1 MTDTKIKIL
10 IAEDDLIIARDIKNT
25 LENTGYSV
33 VSVVDNGKDA
43 ISVSEDKKPDLILM
57 DIMLKG
63 KMTGLDAAEHI
74 NKVRSTPIIF
84 LSALCDDETFL
95 NAYLLKPFAYLT
107 KPFRRAELVRKIDKI
122 FKSAE

>member
-10 IAEDDLIIARDIKNT
+10 IAEDDLIIARDIKKT
-25 LENTGYSV
+25 LEDTGYNV
-33 VSVVDNGKDA
+33 VSVVDNAKDA
-43 ISVSEDKKPDLILM
+43 IRLSEDKDPDLIVM

-74 NKVRSTPIIF
+74 NKSRNTPIIF

-107 KPFRRAELVRKIDKI
+107 KPFRRVELLKKIDKI
-122 FKSAE
+122 FKSAG

>member
-10 IAEDDLIIARDIKNT
+10 LVEDDLIIARDIKNT
-25 LENTGYSV
+25 LEDTGYNV
-33 VSVVDNGKDA
+33 VSVADNAKDA
-43 ISVSEDKKPDLILM
+43 IHLSEDKKPDLIVM

-63 KMTGLDAAEHI
+63 KMTGLEAAEHI
-74 NKVRSTPIIF
+74 NKIRSTPIIF

-107 KPFRRAELVRKIDKI
+107 KPFRRTELLKKIDKM
-122 FKSAE
+122 FKSAK